1 VVEISGLATGGDAV
15 GRDVEGAHEGRVTF
29 VPFAAPGE
37 RVRALVVKEKSR
49 MAWAELAVV
58 ERAAA
63 ERIAPPC
70 PLFTRCG
77 GCQWQHVSRSV
88 QLEAKRRMVERALG
102 RIDEMREVGPAYGYR
117 DRVRLTVG
125 RGTGARRAVG
135 FHAWRSR
142 EIVDVPACPLLGPM
156 LSVALPRVR
165 EWAAQTAPGSEVM
178 VQAGRDGVVARSGSR
193 SLTLLLE
200 APSGRQPEEG
210 TVDIAEP
217 GSPPLRIPADAF
229 AQVGMEGN
237 VALIAALL
245 EAVGP
250 QPGRILELN
259 AGSGNFTRHL
269 VGVSPEV
276 WASDSDRAAITRGK
290 HLVPKAHWLGPPPW
304 SGTQPASDTVV
315 ADPPREGLDPAGLAA
330 AATARERLIYVSCD
344 PQTLG
349 RDARL
354 LGEVGLV
361 LEKVVALDLMPQTYH
376 VEVVAT
382 FKRSSAGG

>member
-1 VVEISGLATGGDAV
+1 
-15 GRDVEGAHEGRVTF
+15 
-29 VPFAAPGE
+29 
-37 RVRALVVKEKSR
+37 
-49 MAWAELAVV
+49 MAWAELDVV

-63 ERIAPPC
+63 DRVAPPC

-102 RIDEMREVGPAYGYR
+102 RLDEIRAVGPDYGYR

-125 RGTGARRAVG
+125 RGQGARRAIG

-142 EIVDVPACPLLGPM
+142 DIVDVPACPLLGPM
-156 LSVALPRVR
+156 LSAALPRVR
-165 EWAAQTAPGSEVM
+165 EWASAAPPGTEVM
-178 VQAGRDGVVARSGSR
+178 VQAGRDGVVVKSGTR

-200 APSGRQPEEG
+200 PPSSRNAEEG

-237 VALIAALL
+237 RALVAALL
-245 EAVGP
+245 EALGE
-250 QPGRILELN
+250 QPGKVLELY

-269 VGVSPEV
+269 VRRSPEV
-276 WASDSDRAAITRGK
+276 WASDTDGAAVARGK
-290 HLVPKAHWLGPPPW
+290 RLVPDARWIGPPPW
-304 SGTQPASDTVV
+304 SEAQPVADTVV
-315 ADPPREGLDPAGLAA
+315 VDPPREGLDPAGLAA
-330 AATARERLIYVSCD
+330 AAAAQQRLVYVSCD

-354 LGEVGLV
+354 LGEVGLA
-361 LEKVVALDLMPQTYH
+361 LERVVALDLMPQTYH
-376 VEVVAT
+376 VEVIAT
-382 FKRSSAGG
+382 FRRKL